1 MDARLF
7 DRRTIKTPLDQFVA
21 GICRE
26 AGVRYRGIQSG
37 FGKVPDQV
45 LVDNDHGS
53 TLCLPLPEL
62 TADKIREAVGKSN
75 AAWRNVPSIQVTTKR
90 RTVVAGKWVF
100 NSEAADQ

>member
-7 DRRTIKTPLDQFVA
+7 DRRTIHTPLEQFVA

-37 FGKVPDQV
+37 FGKVPDQI

-62 TADKIREAVGKSN
+62 TADKIREAVAKSN
-75 AAWRNVPSIQVTTKR
+75 AAWQGQPTIQTTTRKR
-90 RTVVAGKWVF
+90 TIVSGKWVF
-100 NSEAADQ
+100 NSEAAD